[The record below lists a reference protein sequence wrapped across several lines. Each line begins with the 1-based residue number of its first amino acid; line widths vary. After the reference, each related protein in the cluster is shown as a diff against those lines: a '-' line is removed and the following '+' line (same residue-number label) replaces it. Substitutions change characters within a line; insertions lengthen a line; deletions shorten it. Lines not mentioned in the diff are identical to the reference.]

1 MSNSK
6 IIKIKRSFSSYGEQ
20 EKAIEELQ
28 GNSYKCVTPVY
39 MKDSPKLAVDLT
51 YEEEDLLLPYIID
64 CDASDREFRKKVT
77 NYYHDISVTVTKEGT
92 NLEIGLK
99 VSNSE
104 PVSKQNLPIN
114 IVDFV
119 NFRAIYKNPRLAK
132 SKALSTGNPHVKFY
146 IEDSESSLAQEKEIT
161 ESKDQAMQIYFAN
174 KNNQKFI
181 AMTLDLMIVNHKDKN
196 ATEKE
201 LLFRKQA
208 ESKPVEFVRIATDK
222 DAQLKHLISLAIS
235 ANILKRV
242 GQAVVWVESGE
253 TLGHTI
259 DETVQYMKDK
269 NNAPKVNVIKTQLR
283 AE

>member
-20 EKAIEELQ
+20 EKVIEELQ

-39 MKDSPKLAVDLT
+39 MRESPKLAVDLS

-64 CDASDREFRKKVT
+64 CDANDRDFRKKVT
-77 NYYHDISVTVTKEGT
+77 AYYHDISITVPKEGA

-99 VSNSE
+99 SSNLE

-114 IVDFV
+114 IVDYV
-119 NFRAIYKNPRLAK
+119 NFKAVYKNPRLAK
-132 SKALSTGNPHVKFY
+132 SKALSIGNPHVRYY
-146 IEDSESSLAQEKEIT
+146 IEDSESSLAQEKEIA
-161 ESKDQAMQIYFAN
+161 ESKDQALQIYFAN
-174 KNNQKFI
+174 KSNQKFI
-181 AMTLDLMIVNHKDKN
+181 AMALDLMVVNHKDKN
-196 ATEKE
+196 PIERE
-201 LLFRKQA
+201 LLFRKLA
-208 ESKPVEFVRIATDK
+208 ETKPVEFVRITTDK

-259 DETVQYMKDK
+259 DEAVQYMKDK
-269 NNAPKVNVIKTQLR
+269 ANAPKVNVIKTQLR
-283 AE
+283 TE

>member
-6 IIKIKRSFSSYGEQ
+6 IIKIKRSFFSYGEQ

-28 GNSYKCVTPVY
+28 GNSFKGLTPVT
-39 MKDSPKLAVDLT
+39 MKSSPKLEVDLT

-64 CDASDREFRKKVT
+64 CDSNDREFRKKVT
-77 NYYHDISVTVTKEGT
+77 DYYHDITISIAKDGT
-92 NLEIGLK
+92 PLEIGLK
-99 VSNSE
+99 RSNLE
-104 PVSKQNLPIN
+104 PVSKDNLPIN
-114 IVDFV
+114 IVDYVQFKAV
-119 NFRAIYKNPRLAK
+119 YKNPRLAK
-132 SKALSTGNPHVKFY
+132 SKVLATGHPHVRFY
-146 IEDSESSLAQEKEIT
+146 IEDSESSLAQEKEIA
-161 ESKDQAMQIYFAN
+161 ESKDQALQIYFAN
-174 KNNQKFI
+174 KSNQKFI
-181 AMTLDLMIVNHKDKN
+181 SMALDLMVVNHKDKN
-196 ATEKE
+196 TTEKE
-201 LLFRKQA
+201 LLFRKLA
-208 ESKPVEFVRIATDK
+208 ETKPVEFVRITTDK
-222 DAQLKHLISLAIS
+222 DAHLKHLISLAIS